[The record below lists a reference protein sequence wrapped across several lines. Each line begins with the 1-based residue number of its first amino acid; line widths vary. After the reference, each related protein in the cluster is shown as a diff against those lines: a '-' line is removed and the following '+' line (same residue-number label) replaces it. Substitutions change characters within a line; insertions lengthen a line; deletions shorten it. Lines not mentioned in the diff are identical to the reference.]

1 MTVSNATVEL
11 TASADLRVVWDVA
24 TLTNPTWFYPKFGP
38 LPAVVDVVGQPGDWD
53 AVDKSRT
60 LILSDGGSVVE
71 TLTDV
76 NPYEY
81 FAYNL
86 TDFQGLFGVLVAGAR
101 AEWDFWAENGGTVI
115 RWSYSFRA
123 RRGAG
128 PIVALIVKLFW
139 GRYMKSVLPVIVQ
152 ETERQVPVT

>member
-1 MTVSNATVEL
+1 MSVSNATVEV
-11 TASADLRVVWDVA
+11 TATADLRVVWDVA

-38 LPAVVDVVGQPGDWD
+38 LPAVVDVVGQPGEWD
-53 AVDKSRT
+53 AVAKSRT
-60 LILSDGGSVVE
+60 LLLSDGGSVVE

-76 NPYEY
+76 NRYEY

-86 TDFQGLFGVLVAGAR
+86 SDFQGLFGVLVAGAR
-101 AEWDFWAENGGTVI
+101 AEWDFWAQDGGTGI

-139 GRYMKSVLPVIVQ
+139 GRYMKSVLPVIAK
-152 ETERQVPVT
+152 ESERQVVVS